1 RVEGAD
7 VAARVAGADDDHG
20 VGATLHQRE
29 LRLRPSLTELGKP
42 RIASSVVVEV
52 RTPLLPHELRRGRV
66 GHVER
71 VHQTRAPPRG
81 EEDVRLASR
90 RIQVRACDSI
100 EEIVLRLRC
109 GTQPGRR
116 VGELEH
122 RTVRI
127 EALQLG
133 EEFLRYKSPELSA
146 GRYSADASRL

>member
-1 RVEGAD
+1 
-7 VAARVAGADDDHG
+7 
-20 VGATLHQRE
+20 
-29 LRLRPSLTELGKP
+29 
-42 RIASSVVVEV
+42 
-52 RTPLLPHELRRGRV
+52 
-66 GHVER
+66 
-71 VHQTRAPPRG
+71 
-81 EEDVRLASR
+81 
-90 RIQVRACDSI
+90 RACDSI

-146 GRYSADASRL
+146 GRYSADASRLIAVDGVEHAVVGAVEHHDSDRAAVVDDRRARMDDIAVNRRTNGNAVAGARLVSEVVVATYPADQVVRTE